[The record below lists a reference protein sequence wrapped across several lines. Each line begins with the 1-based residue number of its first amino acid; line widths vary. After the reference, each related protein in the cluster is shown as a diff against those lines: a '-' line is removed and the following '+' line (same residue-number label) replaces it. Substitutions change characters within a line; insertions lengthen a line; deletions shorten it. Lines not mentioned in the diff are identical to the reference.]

1 VSLRYFVV
9 SLSNH
14 PAAERPYDKHR
25 SNGVL
30 VTAVPEVTSGEVLG
44 PVISA
49 DGMPIVKR
57 WISPF

>member
-1 VSLRYFVV
+1 MSLRHFVV

-30 VTAVPEVTSGEVLG
+30 VTAVPEVTPRWVLD

-57 WISPF
+57 

>member
-1 VSLRYFVV
+1 MV

-14 PAAERPYDKHR
+14 PAVERPYHKHR
-25 SNGVL
+25 SDGVL
-30 VTAVPEVTSGEVLG
+30 VTSVPELTSGEVLG

-57 WISPF
+57 WIPPF